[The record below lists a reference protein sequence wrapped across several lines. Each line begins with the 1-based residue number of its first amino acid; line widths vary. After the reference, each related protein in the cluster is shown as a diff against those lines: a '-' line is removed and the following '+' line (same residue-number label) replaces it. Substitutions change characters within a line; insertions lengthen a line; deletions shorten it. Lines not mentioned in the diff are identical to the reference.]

1 MSNLKGKVILITGA
15 SRGIGAIT
23 AKMMAAAG
31 ASVIINYSK
40 SDSEAGKL
48 LKAIKATGGDAILV
62 KGDVSSPA
70 DVGAIFNTA
79 LDTFGKINILIN
91 NAGIMDIKLLKEN
104 SEEDF
109 ERHFSINVKGVF
121 LTMKEA
127 AGKLADDGVII
138 NISSGATR
146 FMTPGYAVYTASKA
160 AVDQMTRVFAR
171 EIGRGITVNAIAP
184 GPTRTELFLQG
195 KSIEQISKLA
205 DMTAFGRIAEPE
217 DISSVLLF
225 LASDESK
232 WISGQVIAVNG
243 GMA

>member
-1 MSNLKGKVILITGA
+1 MSNIKGKVILITGA

-23 AKMMAAAG
+23 AKTMAAAG
-31 ASVIINYSK
+31 ARVIINYSR
-40 SDSEAGKL
+40 SGAEARKL
-48 LKAIKATGGDAILV
+48 LKVIKASGGDAILV

-70 DVGAIFNTA
+70 DVKAIFNTA

-91 NAGIMDIKLLKEN
+91 NAGIMDIKVLKEN

-109 ERHFSINVKGVF
+109 ERYFNINVKGVF
-121 LTMKEA
+121 LTLKEA

-171 EIGRGITVNAIAP
+171 EIGRGITLNAIAP
-184 GPTRTELFLQG
+184 GPTRTGLFLQG
-195 KSIEQISKLA
+195 KS
-205 DMTAFGRIAEPE
+205 D
-217 DISSVLLF
+217 
-225 LASDESK
+225 
-232 WISGQVIAVNG
+232 
-243 GMA
+243 